1 MKYNVNNTNAGGW
14 ADCNLNKV
22 LNSRFYNAIPVQIR
36 PMLKKMCVLS
46 TIGQGSSEVSESGCY
61 VNIPSVYD
69 VDSNETSY
77 KNELYS
83 GASTIQSMATQQS
96 RRREFRYGFENDN
109 INAYESYWLRSPNT
123 AYTSYVWSVNENY
136 QTDTNKGTTSGFNTA
151 NTIHGVVIEIS
162 F

>member
-1 MKYNVNNTNAGGW
+1 
-14 ADCNLNKV
+14 
-22 LNSRFYNAIPVQIR
+22 
-36 PMLKKMCVLS
+36 
-46 TIGQGSSEVSESGCY
+46 

-83 GASTIQSMATQQS
+83 GASTIASMATQQS

-109 INAYESYWLRSPNT
+109 VDAYESYWLRSPNT
-123 AYTSYVWSVNENY
+123 GYTNYVWSVNENY
-136 QTDTNKGTTSGFNTA
+136 QTDVNKGTTSGFNTA
-151 NTIHGVVIEIS
+151 NTTHGVVIEIS